1 MLYELRHYT
10 TPDTTTLGAF
20 VAWYGKYIVPAYA
33 AAGTRIVGCWTVELG
48 QQPRFTAIL
57 AYDDA
62 NGWQEERAKFNA
74 SDEWRQAREAQQAG
88 MITGMDT
95 AILEPTPYSPDP
107 LAFASSGRG
116 IWEERVYRGKTSR
129 TMARVNQRFAEHTV
143 HLFQKHGINPV
154 AFWNVVVGA
163 DQPSIYYLVR
173 YDDLAQR
180 QPAWAAFRSDPAWQR
195 AYAESEENGPL
206 LLRTTS
212 TLLMPT
218 AFSPMQ

>member
-20 VAWYGKYIVPAYA
+20 VSWYGEYVVPAYA
-33 AAGTRIVGCWTVELG
+33 AARTRIVGCWTVEVG

-57 AYDDA
+57 AYDDSGA
-62 NGWQEERAKFNA
+62 WQEQRAAFYA
-74 SDEWRQAREAQQAG
+74 SDAWQQAREAQQVRLV
-88 MITGMDT
+88 TGMDT
-95 AILEPTPYSPDP
+95 ALLEPTPYSPDP

-129 TMARVNQRFAEHTV
+129 AMAWANQRFAEHTV
-143 HLFQKHGINPV
+143 RIFHQHGIVPV

-180 QPAWAAFRSDPAWQR
+180 QPAWDAFRADPEWQKAR
-195 AYAESEENGPL
+195 EESEENGPL
-206 LLRTTS
+206 LLRITS

-218 AFSPMQ
+218 RFSPMQ